1 MKIFY
6 SNPFRSDKNFGK
18 AINDFCEL
26 MPDDAWIVIQ
36 DGDMMYL
43 TPDWGV
49 IIERAIE
56 EHGDKYDLFGCWTN
70 RLNRKSKQIIGYP
83 SYDNFDIKEHYHVAE
98 GLAKNQGST
107 ITDTD
112 LVAGMFMAFKKST
125 WKKVGGFLENSKAF
139 DTFFSKAV
147 KDSGGKIGLVDQL
160 YVFHLYRPWAKDPS
174 TDSKHLD
181 K

>member
-6 SNPFRSDKNFGK
+6 SNPYSTEKNFGK

-26 MPDDAWIVIQ
+26 MPEDAWIVIQ

-49 IIERAIE
+49 IVERALV

-70 RLNRKSKQIIGYP
+70 RLNKSSRQIKMFE
-83 SYDNFDIKEHYHVAE
+83 SYDNFNTLDHYQISKAISETECTVT
-98 GLAKNQGST
+98 K
-107 ITDTD
+107 TD
-112 LVAGMFMAFKKST
+112 LVAGMFMAFKKQT
-125 WKKVGGFLENSKAF
+125 WKKVGGFKENTKTF
-139 DTFFSKAV
+139 DTWFSKSV
-147 KDSGGKIGLVDQL
+147 RDSGGKIGLIDQL
-160 YVFHLYRPWAKDPS
+160 YCFHLYRPWAKDPS
-174 TDSKHLD
+174 RESKHLD